1 MDTKNIVATLYLKNG
16 KSVKSKR
23 DLTETEYDV
32 YQLCRLYNDS
42 GVDKIIIFDLST
54 NDDEHELNINMIRNI
69 NRALE
74 IKTCAGGNINRIE
87 DVKKLM
93 YAGCNQVMFN
103 AAKPTS
109 IGLAEEA
116 SQRFGKE
123 RILVSVHNVDFVF
136 KKKKAIEDLFHE
148 LYILNPNILD
158 AIENLTTVPYVV
170 VMDEF
175 DYKKMLSYLS
185 RDYIRGIAGRFINDP
200 KMDIMQLK
208 TRLSKDGIVMDNFA
222 PALKWSDL
230 KPDADGL
237 VPVIA
242 QDYRTNEVLMMA
254 YMNEEAFRTTLSIG
268 KMTYYSRSRKELIT
282 NGIEGGMIQ
291 YVKALIA
298 DRDCDTLLAKVA
310 QVQADGKV
318 QTIGNFVNQ
327 IVKKEYNDKN
337 PQMILERVY
346 DVVKDRKVHPKDGS
360 YTNFLFSQGL
370 DKILMKLGEECT
382 GIVVAAKGNDT
393 KMMRYEISDF
403 LYYMMVLM
411 VEKGITWEEVMN
423 ELSQR

>member
-23 DLTETEYDV
+23 DLTETEYDI
-32 YQLCRLYNDS
+32 YQLCRFYNDS

-69 NRALE
+69 NRNLE

-87 DVKKLM
+87 DVKKFL
-93 YAGCNQVMFN
+93 YAGCDQVMFN

-123 RILVSVHNVDFVF
+123 RILVSIHNVDFVF
-136 KKKKAIEDLFHE
+136 KKKKVIEDLFHE

-170 VMDEF
+170 MMEEF
-175 DYKKMLSYLS
+175 DYPQMLSYLS
-185 RDYIRGIAGRFINDP
+185 RNYIRGIAGRFINDP

-208 TRLSKDGIVMDNFA
+208 SRLSKDGIVMDNFA

-237 VPVIA
+237 VPVIV

-254 YMNEEAFRTTLSIG
+254 YMNEEAFQTTLNIG
-268 KMTYYSRSRKELIT
+268 KMTYYSKNWNEVMM
-282 NGIEGGMIQ
+282 NGIERDAIQ
-291 YVKALIA
+291 YVKSLTA
-298 DRDCDTLLAKVA
+298 DKTCETLLAKVA
-310 QVQADGKV
+310 QIDKDGKSDSF
-318 QTIGNFVNQ
+318 GSFVNT
-327 IVKKEYNDKN
+327 IVKKAYNDKN
-337 PQMILERVY
+337 PQRILETVY
-346 DVVKDRKVHPKDGS
+346 DIVKDRKEHPKEGS
-360 YTNFLFSQGL
+360 YTNFLFSIGL
-370 DKILMKLGEECT
+370 DKMLMKLGEECT
-382 GIVVAAKGNDT
+382 GIVVAVKSDKT
-393 KMMRYEISDF
+393 DMIRYELSDF

-411 VEKGITWEEVMN
+411 VEKGITWEDVTN

>member
-16 KSVKSKR
+16 KSVKSKK
-23 DLTETEYDV
+23 DLTETEYDI

-54 NDDEHELNINMIRNI
+54 NDDEHELNINTIRSI
-69 NRALE
+69 NRNLE

-87 DVKKLM
+87 DVKKLL
-93 YAGCNQVMFN
+93 YAGCDQVMFN
-103 AAKPTS
+103 AAKPIS

-123 RILVSVHNVDFVF
+123 RILASVHNVDFVF
-136 KKKKAIEDLFHE
+136 KKKKSIEDLFHE

-170 VMDEF
+170 MMEEF
-175 DYKKMLSYLS
+175 DYDTMLSYLS
-185 RDYIRGIAGRFINDP
+185 RDYIRGITGRFINDP
-200 KMDIMQLK
+200 KMDIMHLK
-208 TRLSKDGIVMDNFA
+208 SRLSEDGIVMDNFA

-254 YMNEEAFRTTLSIG
+254 YMNEDAFRTTLNIG

-282 NGIEGGMIQ
+282 NGMEGGVIQ
-291 YVKALIA
+291 YVKSLTA
-298 DRDCDTLLAKVA
+298 DRDCDTILAKVS
-310 QVQADGKV
+310 QVGADGKS
-318 QTIGNFVNQ
+318 GSFGSFVNN
-327 IVKKEYNDKN
+327 IVQKEYNDKN
-337 PQMILERVY
+337 PQRILETVY
-346 DVVKDRKVHPKDGS
+346 EVVKDRKIHPKDGS

-382 GIVVAAKGNDT
+382 GIVVAAKGGESE
-393 KMMRYEISDF
+393 MMRYEISDF
-403 LYYMMVLM
+403 LYYTMALM
-411 VEKGITWEEVMN
+411 VEKGITWEDVTN